1 MTKIAAVILNY
12 NNIDET
18 VRCIEEFK
26 AQKENL
32 QLVVVDNN
40 SIDESHQVLSK
51 RKDIYYIQTY
61 ENLGYAKG
69 NNVGIEYILKNMDVD
84 LIIISNNDIHFANN
98 STLTIIKETI
108 KKIPTNWGYLGT
120 VIKDSNGHLAQYYP
134 NKHTTFLE
142 RIVNSSLFGVPFRK
156 FFFKKDTLEKGINNL
171 IESEI
176 VSGAFFILNPNAVKK
191 IGAFDPYT
199 FLYGEERILAKKY
212 YNSGYKGYITRDVF
226 VEHENSATTK
236 RYPTISYVNSLKS
249 EYYYFI
255 KYKSFSKAK
264 ETSLVSIRLIDTL
277 IRVIIGNLHKETFLK
292 TLKMYLR
299 IKKELK

>member
-142 RIVNSSLFGVPFRK
+142 RVVNSSLFGVPFRK

-199 FLYGEERILAKKY
+199 FLY
-212 YNSGYKGYITRDVF
+212 
-226 VEHENSATTK
+226 
-236 RYPTISYVNSLKS
+236 
-249 EYYYFI
+249 
-255 KYKSFSKAK
+255 
-264 ETSLVSIRLIDTL
+264 
-277 IRVIIGNLHKETFLK
+277 
-292 TLKMYLR
+292 
-299 IKKELK
+299 